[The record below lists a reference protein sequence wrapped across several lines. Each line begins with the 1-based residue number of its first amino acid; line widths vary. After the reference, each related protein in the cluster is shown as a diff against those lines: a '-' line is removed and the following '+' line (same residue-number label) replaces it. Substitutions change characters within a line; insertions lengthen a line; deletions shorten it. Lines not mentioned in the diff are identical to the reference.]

1 MNAEDELR
9 HVQGAAAADPLPA
22 GFALDERTY
31 PGGGA
36 DLGRAREVMTSVLT
50 GEPLPAWF
58 TAQCVDDSAVQTCT
72 LDRWSLRAWLFW
84 LTAENRRWWWWSA
97 EPAGG
102 EIRFA
107 ALVRARPYLRG
118 SLDWLFTA
126 ARTAG

>member
-9 HVQGAAAADPLPA
+9 HVQGAAVTDPLPA
-22 GFALDERTY
+22 GFELDELTY

-36 DLGRAREVMTSVLT
+36 DLGRAREVMTAVLT

-58 TAQCVDDSAVQTCT
+58 TARCVDDSAVQTCT
-72 LDRWSLRAWLFW
+72 LDRWSLRAWRFW

-126 ARTAG
+126 ARMA